1 MEESANVPSGDSQ
14 QSVGDDSES
23 TGLVKYETYK
33 KVLGEKKSRDE
44 QLRQLQDE
52 LSSYKH
58 EKLALEGKKD
68 ELIKTLKEKAEQF
81 EKELKQTKE
90 KYIWTSVE
98 SQVKNFAAAQGCTNT
113 DALMK
118 LLDKEELRSLEM
130 GEDYQIDKNGLS
142 SMIDGYKKKYSDIGL
157 FQKKD
162 LKVFD
167 VVGRSN
173 IPNGPSIKD
182 LMASAKTPAEMA
194 ELIKRLPE

>member
-1 MEESANVPSGDSQ
+1 
-14 QSVGDDSES
+14 
-23 TGLVKYETYK
+23 
-33 KVLGEKKSRDE
+33 
-44 QLRQLQDE
+44 
-52 LSSYKH
+52 
-58 EKLALEGKKD
+58 
-68 ELIKTLKEKAEQF
+68 
-81 EKELKQTKE
+81 
-90 KYIWTSVE
+90 
-98 SQVKNFAAAQGCTNT
+98 
-113 DALMK
+113 
-118 LLDKEELRSLEM
+118 M

-167 VVGRSN
+167 VAGRSN